1 MASTVVIRLLALLVL
16 TLSVTALPSI
26 VHGDYP
32 PPSNGTTPQTQWVPS
47 GPAADKIFYSFFD
60 SDTSELN
67 AMCVGQPIGCTPS
80 VDLTDVPLPG
90 SDLQSAGCVP
100 NPSVNGGCAEN
111 DPRFWTTTPTEQLG
125 MLQVD
130 FNHASTLWGVTFC
143 NGRDGVTAGVT
154 TCSDLVGGASV
165 TASCPNVPAPHA
177 GDCTWAALNIR
188 QGIAALINCAVFV
201 IDDTPAIGPNAV
213 CMDNP
218 TTPASNALHSGYP
231 NDNANPCNGGYPCTV
246 PNPNCG
252 GTGCNTVG
260 PYSVD
265 PTTDNVVAPGT
276 AGAYKLGG
284 ACSWDAILGCG
295 TPAISAEHYYN
306 DLTNSFGTN
315 VPPCGGSGQ
324 PACPPP
330 GGVNLGRDFCNAARH
345 FIQAG
350 LATGMNNVCELTGEF
365 PNLASPAIPVVFK
378 GRASLGRDNMWR
390 GLTSSVC
397 QLIALG
403 NANCSGNGQ
412 LYSQEIGLGTAHQQV
427 FRTGCKNGA
436 ADGSSCATQGPNTP
450 ANTVALGQPFTQSWD
465 FYTGGFF
472 FPTPTP
478 NDLWS
483 LYDSSFASNYCGG
496 APGEEPPD
504 YDYVCNP
511 RNDFWGEQSQFSSST
526 PAALAALQVA
536 HDIFGNH
543 TFTKVVWTP
552 SIQYPYAKGW
562 NGVSNAA
569 GIGTAQGNPWTLLNS
584 WSANPAISGP
594 TIRWGQKD
602 ATASLNPFTFSSV
615 VEADVFNEIYDPL
628 LQTNPFNPNQ
638 IIGWMANF
646 VRVETHAT
654 QPTECPATY
663 TNSRGTS
670 SVGACVKMTIRGDIP
685 WHDVIT
691 ACATPT
697 AACLGDHVVT
707 ASDIKFSFASF
718 NATGALAS
726 PGTLNTIDIIGLNG
740 TSAGLAPQL
749 PASAFSAVGGANGAG
764 ISETFLFLLHS
775 NNAYAL
781 NDIFSVPIIPQRL
794 WACQANTPGTKCT
807 NVQHMP
813 NGFLNPCITLDTPAC
828 TADPALLGGAQSD
841 PVATNRL
848 VGSGP
853 FVCASG
859 DLGASGTVI
868 GGGCTSSG
876 TQSIPFG
883 GSAVL
888 RRFSKGANGLDPNF
902 AYFRSNEK
910 FLQFQWAA
918 YAPGTNSVGA
928 SATISDIISAINAC
942 KPNSAALGGVVSYQ
956 ACAHWNTSDAGLS
969 TVSSAGTAIGV
980 TGGGHGSLPGNPL
993 PVTTQIQQWI
1003 GRGAWVFTSTG
1014 ATSYSTLTGAQP
1026 IPQTLYADGSVYGSF
1041 QLAVSSTAVS
1051 ATVPFSTS
1059 VAVSVSLS
1067 GGPDNNFTGTT
1078 LVTLSTV
1085 QSPGL
1090 TASLGTSS
1098 LTLTPRSPTGSTTLT
1113 LGATLPP
1120 TSTSVSCTPATVNV
1134 TQGQGTTCNAVVS
1147 NSNKFTVILIAS
1159 SPGFPSVT
1167 AAVTITITNP
1177 STAAATGSV
1186 SWTSSASGT
1195 FTPGS
1200 SCIVYIQCSVTYTP
1214 TLVSPLVTT
1223 QEIEAHYNG
1232 DSSHAPSIGRVLLN
1246 VDK

>member
-1 MASTVVIRLLALLVL
+1 MISKSVIRLLALLVL
-16 TLSVTALPSI
+16 TLSVTSLPAL
-26 VHGDYP
+26 VHGDTW
-32 PPSNGTTPQTQWVPS
+32 PSTFGATPATQWNPA
-47 GPAADKIFYSFFD
+47 GPAADKIFFSFFD

-67 AMCVGQPIGCTPS
+67 AMCIGQPIGCTPS

-111 DPRFWTTTPTEQLG
+111 DPRFWITTATPQLG
-125 MLQVD
+125 MLQID

-165 TASCPNVPAPHA
+165 TASCPNVPAPHT

-218 TTPASNALHSGYP
+218 TTPASGALHSGYP
-231 NDNANPCNGGYPCTV
+231 NDIHNPISPASGTV
-246 PNPNCG
+246 FTSCASS
-252 GTGCNTVG
+252 CNTVG
-260 PYSVD
+260 PYAVD
-265 PTTDNVVAPGT
+265 AAGNQVPLGT
-276 AGAYKLGG
+276 AGAYNLGG
-284 ACSWDAILGCG
+284 VCSWDAILGCG
-295 TPAISAEHYYN
+295 TPAISAHHYYN

-472 FPTPTP
+472 FPTTTP
-478 NDLWS
+478 DSLWS

-511 RNDFWGEQSQFSSST
+511 RNDSWGEQSQFLSDSQT
-526 PAALAALQVA
+526 AIAALQVA

-552 SIQYPYAKGW
+552 SIQYPYAKGCT
-562 NGVSNAA
+562 GITNAA
-569 GIGTAQGNPWTLLNS
+569 GIGTAQGNFWSLLNG
-584 WSANPAISGP
+584 WCDNPGISGP
-594 TIRWGQKD
+594 TLRWGQKD

-615 VEADVFNEIYDPL
+615 VEADVFGEIYDGV
-628 LQTNPFNPNQ
+628 LQNNAVANSQQYF
-638 IIGWMANF
+638 GWMANF

-654 QPTECPATY
+654 QPTECPASY

-670 SVGACVKMTIRGDIP
+670 VVGACVKMTIRGDIP
-685 WHDVIT
+685 WHDIIT

-775 NNAYAL
+775 NNAYAI
-781 NDIFSVPIIPQRL
+781 NDLAGVPIIPQRL

-813 NGFLNPCITLDTPAC
+813 NGFLNPCI
-828 TADPALLGGAQSD
+828 
-841 PVATNRL
+841 
-848 VGSGP
+848 
-853 FVCASG
+853 
-859 DLGASGTVI
+859 
-868 GGGCTSSG
+868 
-876 TQSIPFG
+876 
-883 GSAVL
+883 
-888 RRFSKGANGLDPNF
+888 
-902 AYFRSNEK
+902 
-910 FLQFQWAA
+910 
-918 YAPGTNSVGA
+918 
-928 SATISDIISAINAC
+928 
-942 KPNSAALGGVVSYQ
+942 
-956 ACAHWNTSDAGLS
+956 
-969 TVSSAGTAIGV
+969 
-980 TGGGHGSLPGNPL
+980 
-993 PVTTQIQQWI
+993 
-1003 GRGAWVFTSTG
+1003 
-1014 ATSYSTLTGAQP
+1014 
-1026 IPQTLYADGSVYGSF
+1026 
-1041 QLAVSSTAVS
+1041 
-1051 ATVPFSTS
+1051 
-1059 VAVSVSLS
+1059 
-1067 GGPDNNFTGTT
+1067 
-1078 LVTLSTV
+1078 
-1085 QSPGL
+1085 
-1090 TASLGTSS
+1090 
-1098 LTLTPRSPTGSTTLT
+1098 
-1113 LGATLPP
+1113 
-1120 TSTSVSCTPATVNV
+1120 
-1134 TQGQGTTCNAVVS
+1134 
-1147 NSNKFTVILIAS
+1147 
-1159 SPGFPSVT
+1159 
-1167 AAVTITITNP
+1167 
-1177 STAAATGSV
+1177 
-1186 SWTSSASGT
+1186 
-1195 FTPGS
+1195 
-1200 SCIVYIQCSVTYTP
+1200 
-1214 TLVSPLVTT
+1214 
-1223 QEIEAHYNG
+1223 
-1232 DSSHAPSIGRVLLN
+1232 
-1246 VDK
+1246 